1 MLPDRAVDLR
11 RMAAAAARPPVLVW
25 SDAMWEEASPRS
37 PAHGGI
43 GFVVWL
49 PPDHPMSPAPA
60 AASSTAGSG
69 PRSPMSRGGLAT
81 TTLL

>member
-1 MLPDRAVDLR
+1 
-11 RMAAAAARPPVLVW
+11 MAAAADRSPALVW

-49 PPDHPMSPAPA
+49 PPDHTTS
-60 AASSTAGSG
+60 SG
-69 PRSPMSRGGLAT
+69 PDGGFFYGWQRVSLADV
-81 TTLL
+81 